1 MLITPLG
8 EIEISIDNNPIKYV
22 YKEIKYDKT
31 CKDLSG
37 RYSIVVNFIPDG
49 KEHIIACRIKSYT
62 PSEKDGCETGE
73 NLELKSFYKENVKL
87 SLGMEGDTWYIDGK
101 RLSRYDYDNHYI
113 IDGVQYCLLSFT
125 KTERY
130 LFGIAWIEN
139 VNENNDVQTWFGA
152 DPTLF

>member
-1 MLITPLG
+1 MLVTPLG
-8 EIEISIDNNPIKYV
+8 EIEISVDNKPIKYA
-22 YKEIKYDKT
+22 YKKIKCDKT

-37 RYSIVVNFIPDG
+37 RYSIIVDFIPDG

-62 PSEKDGCETGE
+62 PSEKDECETGE
-73 NLELKSFYKENVKL
+73 NLELKSFYQKNVKL
-87 SLGMEGDTWYIDGK
+87 SLGMEGDTCYIDE
-101 RLSRYDYDNHYI
+101 RNLSRYDYNNDYI
-113 IDGVQYCLLSFT
+113 TDGVQYCLLSFT

-152 DPTLF
+152 DVTLF